1 MRSENHREEATGG
14 RPGKNADGVVMP
26 RLLTGLSGRILTL
39 TVAIIMFAEVVF
51 FVPSLAS
58 MRLRWLDDRLNTAA
72 AAVTVIDGLQPL
84 ALPRS
89 LQDETLMATGTKA
102 IVLRKDGTSQLLAT
116 ADMPQE
122 IAATYDLTD
131 VGPAEAVIDAF
142 DELLFGGGR
151 TLRILGH
158 IGDSDAIIELVIS
171 DDELRH
177 ALLIYARNIF
187 ALSILLSSVTAMLI
201 FFLLNSILVRPLRR
215 QIANMQ
221 AFSEHPDQPESVF
234 QPSDRG
240 DELGIAGRH
249 LATMQS
255 ELQKTLRQQKRL
267 VELGLAVSKIN
278 HDMRNI
284 LSTAQL
290 MSDRIAGIDD
300 PVVKRVG
307 PKLLRAIDRAA
318 AYSRSVLSY
327 GQVSEAE
334 PDRRMVDLQLLIN
347 DVHDYL
353 ELSADPSI
361 EWFNRIPEGLMV
373 DADPEQL
380 FRVIFNICRNSVEAL
395 GQQANIESA
404 VNCLT
409 VAAQRH
415 GSVVSLTIDDT
426 GPGMPQKARENLFAA
441 FRGSARSGGTG
452 LGLAIAREL
461 VLAHGGTIGLVEK
474 AGQGTLFR
482 IEIPDRPVMLEAW
495 RGENKADG

>member
-1 MRSENHREEATGG
+1 MRSEN
-14 RPGKNADGVVMP
+14 RPRGTESASPRVSADGVAMP
-26 RLLTGLSGRILTL
+26 RFLSGLSGRILML
-39 TVAIIMFAEVVF
+39 TVAIIMFAEIVF
-51 FVPSLAS
+51 FVPAVAT

-84 ALPRS
+84 SLPRA

-102 IVLRKDGTSQLLAT
+102 IVLRKDGMSQLLAVT
-116 ADMPQE
+116 DMPPE
-122 IAATYDLTD
+122 ISRSYDLTD
-131 VGPAEAVIDAF
+131 VGPVEAVVDAF
-142 DELLFGGGR
+142 DELLFGGDR
-151 TLRILGH
+151 AIRILGN

-201 FFLLNSILVRPLRR
+201 FFRLNAILVRPLRR

-221 AFSEHPDQPESVF
+221 TFSEHPELPESVF
-234 QPSDRG
+234 RPSAEP

-267 VELGLAVSKIN
+267 AELGLAVSKIN

-284 LSTAQL
+284 LSAAQL

-300 PVVKRVG
+300 PVVKRVA

-318 AYSRSVLSY
+318 LYSRSVLSY

-334 PDRRMVDLQLLIN
+334 PKRRMIDVQSLVN

-361 EWFNRIPEGLMV
+361 EWINRVPEGLKI

-380 FRVIFNICRNSVEAL
+380 FRVIFNLCRNSVEAL
-395 GQQANIESA
+395 GQQAKAES

-409 VAAQRH
+409 ISAQRH

-482 IEIPDRPVMLEAW
+482 IEIPDRPVMLESW
-495 RGENKADG
+495 REESEAGS

>member
-1 MRSENHREEATGG
+1 
-14 RPGKNADGVVMP
+14 MP
-26 RLLTGLSGRILTL
+26 RFLDGLKGRILTL
-39 TVAIIMFAEVVF
+39 TVAIIMFAEIVF

-84 ALPRS
+84 ALPRE
-89 LQDETLMATGTKA
+89 LQNDTLMATGTKA
-102 IVLRKDGTSQLLAT
+102 IVLRKDGMSQLLAI
-116 ADMPQE
+116 ADMPPE
-122 IAATYDLTD
+122 ISATYDLDD
-131 VGPAEAVIDAF
+131 VGPVEAVIDAF

-151 TLRILGH
+151 AIRVLGH
-158 IGDSDAIIELVIS
+158 IGDSDAIIELVMS
-171 DDELRH
+171 DDALRH
-177 ALLIYARNIF
+177 AQLIYARNIF
-187 ALSILLSSVTAMLI
+187 LLSILLSSVTAMLI
-201 FFLLNSILVRPLRR
+201 FFRLNSMLVRPLRR

-221 AFSEHPDQPESVF
+221 AFSEHPDRPESVF
-234 QPSDRG
+234 RPSEEG
-240 DELGIAGRH
+240 DELAIAGRH
-249 LATMQS
+249 LATMQK
-255 ELQKTLRQQKRL
+255 ELQKTLRQQQRMA
-267 VELGLAVSKIN
+267 ELGLAVSKIN

-284 LSTAQL
+284 LSSAQL

-300 PVVKRVG
+300 PVVKRVA

-327 GQVSEAE
+327 GQVAEAE
-334 PDRRMVDLQLLIN
+334 PSRRMVDLQLLIN

-353 ELSADPSI
+353 DLSADTAI
-361 EWFNRIPEGLMV
+361 EWINRVPEGLSI

-380 FRVIFNICRNSVEAL
+380 FRVVFNICRNSVEAL
-395 GQQANIESA
+395 AQQARAESSL
-404 VNCLT
+404 NCLT
-409 VAAQRH
+409 VSAQRH

-482 IEIPDRPVMLEAW
+482 IEIPDRPANLGRFRE
-495 RGENKADG
+495 ENAAGG

>member
-1 MRSENHREEATGG
+1 
-14 RPGKNADGVVMP
+14 MP
-26 RLLTGLSGRILTL
+26 RFLAGLSGRILTL
-39 TVAIIMFAEVVF
+39 TVAVIMFAEVVF
-51 FVPSLAS
+51 FVPALST

-84 ALPRS
+84 SLPRA

-102 IVLRKDGTSQLLAT
+102 IVLRKDGMSQLLAV
-116 ADMPQE
+116 ADMPPE
-122 IAATYDLTD
+122 ISRSYDLTD
-131 VGPAEAVIDAF
+131 VGPVEAVVDAF

-151 TLRILGH
+151 AIRILGH

-201 FFLLNSILVRPLRR
+201 FFRLNSMLVRPLRR

-221 AFSEHPDQPESVF
+221 AFSEHPDLPESVF
-234 QPSDRG
+234 RASDER

-267 VELGLAVSKIN
+267 AELGLAVSKIN

-284 LSTAQL
+284 LAAAQL
-290 MSDRIAGIDD
+290 MSDRIAGTDD
-300 PVVKRVG
+300 PVVKRIA

-318 AYSRSVLSY
+318 AYSRTVLSY

-334 PDRRMVDLQLLIN
+334 PKRRLVDFRMLVN

-361 EWFNRIPEGLMV
+361 EWINRVPEGLNI

-380 FRVIFNICRNSVEAL
+380 FRVIFNLCRNSVEAL
-395 GQQANIESA
+395 GQQARAKAET

-409 VAAQRH
+409 VSAQRH

-482 IEIPDRPVMLEAW
+482 IEIPDRPVMLESW
-495 RGENKADG
+495 REESGAGG